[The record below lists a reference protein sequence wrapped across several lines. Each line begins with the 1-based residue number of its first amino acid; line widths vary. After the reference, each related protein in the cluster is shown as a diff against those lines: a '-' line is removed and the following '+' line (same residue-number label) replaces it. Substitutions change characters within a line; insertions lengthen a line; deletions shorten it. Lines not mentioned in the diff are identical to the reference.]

1 MKINRS
7 FIRIALAAGLVA
19 LAACGGSDSSS
30 RQRNSEIETNVQR
43 YEGVFQSNIY
53 EGDPNKSY
61 TNASFRKDDKYIV
74 SFDMNLDTVDA
85 NAEAPTALLTCW
97 DQTVTPWVKTTTG
110 CSSSTNSWTERST
123 QSDFRSAFSNF
134 SISDVSGNIGT
145 EKLSKIVWAKCPV
158 SVDFTPN
165 YDSNNSQSV
174 SDSTNLRVT
183 FAETPNEAMATSD
196 CNPIPASVET
206 ITNVTMPHM
215 GKSVLYDSN
224 GEAVKITGATFTINF
239 SGKWINNRTQVVA
252 SFPNNVA
259 QPRLKE
265 LLPTGIDGLVAD
277 QKINIWTNMTSSKPV
292 TESYTDYSGVVQTFS
307 ATKYVA
313 LNLLN
318 LTSSKIKDY
327 APFGLSTTED
337 ATGITATW
345 KRSVDLVEDD
355 VATHVLEWSTD
366 GFANNVTEHRTDGV
380 SMIVPSCLLNP
391 NNEISIDSDISLR
404 VYALDKNGVA
414 SKFSDVVTVKKT
426 ADNLVCPAAIL
437 AAPTNIAA
445 NFSIENL
452 EYSISWEA
460 PSDAGTST
468 IFYCVESSSDAFRT
482 EDEIASECGI
492 SDTKHKTW
500 YFGGETASFRVIA
513 SRDTGAVSTASDSV
527 DVKVPET
534 KPVTD
539 LKTALSGNEIKV
551 SWVNN
556 QESGVE
562 SKTVSISWGIMGK
575 TERGPEF
582 GNGAVSGT
590 SNYVLSVVDLGAEFV
605 PGASIWIDVQAVSQL
620 GSSKVASTSFEYVT
634 ATTAAPVVEETAK
647 TAIVT
652 ETATEVQLP
661 AAAVEVAIKVEDV
674 YTGFNVSA
682 SDVKSIEY
690 QIDAGSWTAVTPGAA
705 LKIPNA
711 ASKMAVR
718 VTKTNGETVVSEK
731 AIVRT
736 EETTETTVAASDSTM
751 APADTTAPE
760 TTEAPASSESSESSE
775 SSSGNNI
782 LLYILGL
789 VVLAAIAGFF
799 FKKKSASTK

>member
-1 MKINRS
+1 MKITQS

-61 TNASFRKDDKYIV
+61 RNAPFRKDDKYIV
-74 SFDMNLDTVDA
+74 SFDLNLDTIDA

-110 CSSSTNSWTERST
+110 CSSSSNSWTERST

-134 SISDVSGNIGT
+134 SISDISGNIGT

-158 SVDFTPN
+158 SVNFTPN
-165 YDSNNSQSV
+165 YNSNNSQSV

-183 FAETPNEAMATSD
+183 FAEAPNQAMATSD
-196 CNPIPASVET
+196 CNPIPAGAT
-206 ITNVTMPHM
+206 PMIDGPMHHM
-215 GKSVLYDSN
+215 GGELYDSN
-224 GEAVKITGATFTINF
+224 GEAVKVTGATFTINF

-259 QPRLKE
+259 QPTLKE

-277 QKINIWTNMTSSKPV
+277 QNINIWTNMRPTKDETS
-292 TESYTDYSGVVQTFS
+292 SYTDSLGVVQSYSFRQS
-307 ATKYVA
+307 VS
-313 LNLLN
+313 LDLLN

-327 APFGLSTTED
+327 APFGLSTTDD
-337 ATGITATW
+337 ASGITATW

-404 VYALDKNGVA
+404 VYALDKNGLA

-426 ADNLVCPAAIL
+426 ADNLVCPSAIL
-437 AAPTNIAA
+437 AAPTNVVAK
-445 NFSIENL
+445 FSIENM
-452 EYSISWEA
+452 EYSISWAA
-460 PSDAGTST
+460 PADAGTST
-468 IFYCVESSSDAFRT
+468 IFYCVESSSDAFKT
-482 EDEIASECGI
+482 EDEVASECGI
-492 SDTKHKTW
+492 SDTKHTTW

-513 SRDTGAVSTASDSV
+513 SRDTGAVSAASDSV

-534 KPVTD
+534 KPVTN
-539 LKTALSGNEIKV
+539 LKAELSGTDIKV
-551 SWVNN
+551 SWVDN
-556 QESGVE
+556 QASGVE

-620 GSSKVASTSFEYVT
+620 GSSKVESTSFEYVT

-652 ETATEVQLP
+652 SAATEVQLP

-736 EETTETTVAASDSTM
+736 EETTATTVAASDSTM

-760 TTEAPASSESSESSE
+760 TTEAPASSESSESS
-775 SSSGNNI
+775 SGNNI

-789 VVLAAIAGFF
+789 VILAAIAGFL

>member
-1 MKINRS
+1 
-7 FIRIALAAGLVA
+7 
-19 LAACGGSDSSS
+19 
-30 RQRNSEIETNVQR
+30 
-43 YEGVFQSNIY
+43 VFQSNIY

-74 SFDMNLDTVDA
+74 SFDLNLDTIDA

-110 CSSSTNSWTERST
+110 CSSSSNSWTERST

-134 SISDVSGNIGT
+134 SISDISGNIGT

-158 SVDFTPN
+158 SVNFTPN
-165 YDSNNSQSV
+165 YNSNNSQSV

-183 FAETPNEAMATSD
+183 FAEAPNQAMATSD

-259 QPRLKE
+259 QPTLKE

-277 QKINIWTNMTSSKPV
+277 QNINIWTNMRPTKDETV
-292 TESYTDYSGVVQTFS
+292 SYTDSLGVVQSYSFRQS
-307 ATKYVA
+307 VS
-313 LNLLN
+313 LDLLN

-380 SMIVPSCLLNP
+380 SMIVPRCLLNP

-437 AAPTNIAA
+437 AAPTNVVAK
-445 NFSIENL
+445 FSIENM
-452 EYSISWEA
+452 EYSISWAA
-460 PSDAGTST
+460 PADAGTST
-468 IFYCVESSSDAFRT
+468 IFYCVESS
-482 EDEIASECGI
+482 
-492 SDTKHKTW
+492 
-500 YFGGETASFRVIA
+500 
-513 SRDTGAVSTASDSV
+513 
-527 DVKVPET
+527 
-534 KPVTD
+534 
-539 LKTALSGNEIKV
+539 
-551 SWVNN
+551 
-556 QESGVE
+556 
-562 SKTVSISWGIMGK
+562 
-575 TERGPEF
+575 
-582 GNGAVSGT
+582 
-590 SNYVLSVVDLGAEFV
+590 
-605 PGASIWIDVQAVSQL
+605 
-620 GSSKVASTSFEYVT
+620 
-634 ATTAAPVVEETAK
+634 
-647 TAIVT
+647 
-652 ETATEVQLP
+652 
-661 AAAVEVAIKVEDV
+661 
-674 YTGFNVSA
+674 
-682 SDVKSIEY
+682 
-690 QIDAGSWTAVTPGAA
+690 
-705 LKIPNA
+705 
-711 ASKMAVR
+711 
-718 VTKTNGETVVSEK
+718 
-731 AIVRT
+731 
-736 EETTETTVAASDSTM
+736 
-751 APADTTAPE
+751 
-760 TTEAPASSESSESSE
+760 
-775 SSSGNNI
+775 
-782 LLYILGL
+782 
-789 VVLAAIAGFF
+789 
-799 FKKKSASTK
+799 

>member
-1 MKINRS
+1 MKINKS

-19 LAACGGSDSSS
+19 LAACGGSDSGS

-43 YEGVFQSNIY
+43 YEGVFQNTTY
-53 EGDPNKSY
+53 EWDPNKSY
-61 TNASFRKDDKYIV
+61 RNAPFRKDDKYIV

-85 NAEAPTALLTCW
+85 NAEAPTAL
-97 DQTVTPWVKTTTG
+97 V
-110 CSSSTNSWTERST
+110 TERST
-123 QSDFRSAFSNF
+123 QTDFRSAFSNF

-145 EKLSKIVWAKCPV
+145 EKLSEIVWAKCPV
-158 SVDFTPN
+158 SVHFRPN
-165 YDSNNSQSV
+165 YPSNNSPSP
-174 SDSTNLRVT
+174 SESSNFSIT
-183 FAETPNEAMATSD
+183 FAEAPNQAMATSD
-196 CNPIPASVET
+196 CNPIPAGAT
-206 ITNVTMPHM
+206 PMFDRPRPMHHM
-215 GKSVLYDSN
+215 DQMGWELYDSN
-224 GEAVKITGATFTINF
+224 GEAVKVTGATFTLSF
-239 SGKWINNRTQVVA
+239 SGKYVNNREHVIAT
-252 SFPNNVA
+252 FPENIA
-259 QPRLKE
+259 QPTLKE
-265 LLPTGIDGLVAD
+265 VLPTGLDGLIAD
-277 QKINIWTNMTSSKPV
+277 QNVSTWQSMRSSKDKTV
-292 TESYTDYSGVVQTFS
+292 SYTDSLGVVKSYS
-307 ATKYVA
+307 ARDNVD
-313 LNLLN
+313 LNLLT

-327 APFGLSTTED
+327 APFGLSTTDD
-337 ATGITATW
+337 ASGITATW
-345 KRSVDLVEDD
+345 KRSADLVENDE
-355 VATHVLEWSTD
+355 VTHVLEWSTD

-437 AAPTNIAA
+437 AAPTNVDAK
-445 NFSIENL
+445 FSIENM
-452 EYSISWEA
+452 EYSISWAA
-460 PSDAGTST
+460 PADAGTST
-468 IFYCVESSSDAFRT
+468 IFYCVESSSDAFKT

-492 SDTKHKTW
+492 SDTKHTTW
-500 YFGGETASFRVIA
+500 YFGGETASFRVRA
-513 SRDTGAVSTASDSV
+513 SRDTGAVSAASDSV

-534 KPVTD
+534 KPVTN
-539 LKTALSGNEIKV
+539 LKAELSGTDIKV
-551 SWVNN
+551 SWVDN
-556 QESGVE
+556 QAPGVLGK
-562 SKTVSISWGIMGK
+562 SAMISWGIMGK

-582 GNGAVSGT
+582 GNGAVAGT
-590 SNYVLSVVDLGAEFV
+590 SNYILSVVDLGAEFV
-605 PGASIWIDVQAVSQL
+605 PGASIWIDVQAVSQF
-620 GSSKVASTSFEYVT
+620 GYSEVASTSFEYVT
-634 ATTAAPVVEETAK
+634 ATSAAPVVEDTAK

-674 YTGFNVSA
+674 YTGFGVTAN
-682 SDVKSIEY
+682 DVKSIEY

-760 TTEAPASSESSESSE
+760 TTEAPASSESSESS
-775 SSSGNNI
+775 SGNNI
-782 LLYILGL
+782 LLYILGF
-789 VVLAAIAGFF
+789 VILAAIAGFF
-799 FKKKSASTK
+799 FKKKSTSTK

>member
-1 MKINRS
+1 M
-7 FIRIALAAGLVA
+7 V
-19 LAACGGSDSSS
+19 
-30 RQRNSEIETNVQR
+30 
-43 YEGVFQSNIY
+43 
-53 EGDPNKSY
+53 
-61 TNASFRKDDKYIV
+61 
-74 SFDMNLDTVDA
+74 
-85 NAEAPTALLTCW
+85 
-97 DQTVTPWVKTTTG
+97 
-110 CSSSTNSWTERST
+110 
-123 QSDFRSAFSNF
+123 
-134 SISDVSGNIGT
+134 
-145 EKLSKIVWAKCPV
+145 
-158 SVDFTPN
+158 
-165 YDSNNSQSV
+165 
-174 SDSTNLRVT
+174 
-183 FAETPNEAMATSD
+183 
-196 CNPIPASVET
+196 
-206 ITNVTMPHM
+206 
-215 GKSVLYDSN
+215 
-224 GEAVKITGATFTINF
+224 
-239 SGKWINNRTQVVA
+239 
-252 SFPNNVA
+252 NVA
-259 QPRLKE
+259 
-265 LLPTGIDGLVAD
+265 
-277 QKINIWTNMTSSKPV
+277 PV
-292 TESYTDYSGVVQTFS
+292 IFTASPFESYTDYSGVVQTFS

-437 AAPTNIAA
+437 AAPTNVVAK
-445 NFSIENL
+445 FSIKNM
-452 EYSISWEA
+452 EYSISWAA
-460 PSDAGTST
+460 PADAGTST
-468 IFYCVESSSDAFRT
+468 IFYCVESSSDAFKT

-534 KPVTD
+534 KPVTN
-539 LKTALSGNEIKV
+539 LKAELSGNEIKV

-582 GNGAVSGT
+582 GNGAVAGT
-590 SNYVLSVVDLGAEFV
+590 SNYILSVVDLGADFV
-605 PGASIWIDVQAVSQL
+605 PGASIWIDVQAESQL
-620 GSSKVASTSFEYVT
+620 GPSKVASTSFEYVT

-674 YTGFNVSA
+674 YTGFGVTA

-736 EETTETTVAASDSTM
+736 EETTATTVAASDSTM

-760 TTEAPASSESSESSE
+760 TTEAPASSESSESS
-775 SSSGNNI
+775 SGNNI

-789 VVLAAIAGFF
+789 VILAAIAGFL

>member
-1 MKINRS
+1 MKITQS

-61 TNASFRKDDKYIV
+61 RNAPFRKDDKYIV
-74 SFDMNLDTVDA
+74 SFDLNLDTIDA

-110 CSSSTNSWTERST
+110 CSSSSNSWTERST

-134 SISDVSGNIGT
+134 SISDISGNIGT

-158 SVDFTPN
+158 SVNFTPN
-165 YDSNNSQSV
+165 YNSNNSQSV

-183 FAETPNEAMATSD
+183 FAEAPNQAMATSD
-196 CNPIPASVET
+196 CNPIPAGAT
-206 ITNVTMPHM
+206 PMIDGPMHHM
-215 GKSVLYDSN
+215 GGELYDSN
-224 GEAVKITGATFTINF
+224 GEAVKVTGATFTINF

-259 QPRLKE
+259 QPTLKE

-277 QKINIWTNMTSSKPV
+277 QNINIWTNMRPTKDETV
-292 TESYTDYSGVVQTFS
+292 SYTDSLGVVQSYSFRQS
-307 ATKYVA
+307 VS
-313 LNLLN
+313 LDLLN

-437 AAPTNIAA
+437 AAPTNVVAK
-445 NFSIENL
+445 FSIENM
-452 EYSISWEA
+452 EYSISWAA
-460 PSDAGTST
+460 PADAGTST
-468 IFYCVESSSDAFRT
+468 IFYCVESSSDAFKT

-492 SDTKHKTW
+492 SDTKHTTW
-500 YFGGETASFRVIA
+500 YFGGETASFRVKA
-513 SRDTGAVSTASDSV
+513 SRDTGAVSAASDSV

-534 KPVTD
+534 KPVTN
-539 LKTALSGNEIKV
+539 LKAELSGTDIKV
-551 SWVNN
+551 SWVDN
-556 QESGVE
+556 QVPGVH
-562 SKTVSISWGIMGK
+562 SKSAMISWGIMGK

-582 GNGAVSGT
+582 GNGAVAGT
-590 SNYVLSVVDLGAEFV
+590 SNYILSVVDLGADFV
-605 PGASIWIDVQAVSQL
+605 PGASIWIDVQAESQL
-620 GSSKVASTSFEYVT
+620 GPSKVASTSFEYVT

-661 AAAVEVAIKVEDV
+661 AAAVEVAVKVEDV
-674 YTGFNVSA
+674 YTGFGVTAN
-682 SDVKSIEY
+682 DVKSIEY

-736 EETTETTVAASDSTM
+736 EETTATTVAASDSTM

-760 TTEAPASSESSESSE
+760 TTEAPASSESSESS
-775 SSSGNNI
+775 SGNNI

-789 VVLAAIAGFF
+789 VILAAIAGFL

>member
-1 MKINRS
+1 MKITQS

-61 TNASFRKDDKYIV
+61 RNAPFRKDDKYIV
-74 SFDMNLDTVDA
+74 SFDLNLDTIDA

-110 CSSSTNSWTERST
+110 CSSSSNSWTERST

-134 SISDVSGNIGT
+134 SISDISGNIGT

-158 SVDFTPN
+158 SVNFTPN
-165 YDSNNSQSV
+165 YNSNNSQSV

-183 FAETPNEAMATSD
+183 FAEAPNQAMATSD
-196 CNPIPASVET
+196 CNPIPAGAT
-206 ITNVTMPHM
+206 PMIDGPMHHM
-215 GKSVLYDSN
+215 GGELYDSN
-224 GEAVKITGATFTINF
+224 GEAVKVTGATFTINF

-259 QPRLKE
+259 QPTLKE

-277 QKINIWTNMTSSKPV
+277 QNINIWTNMRPTKDETV
-292 TESYTDYSGVVQTFS
+292 SYTDSLGVVQSYSFRQS
-307 ATKYVA
+307 VS
-313 LNLLN
+313 LDLLN

-437 AAPTNIAA
+437 AAPTNVVAK
-445 NFSIENL
+445 FSIKNM
-452 EYSISWEA
+452 EYSISWAA
-460 PSDAGTST
+460 PADAGTST
-468 IFYCVESSSDAFRT
+468 IFYCVESSSDAFKT

-492 SDTKHKTW
+492 SDTKHTTW
-500 YFGGETASFRVIA
+500 YFGGETASFRVKA
-513 SRDTGAVSTASDSV
+513 SRDTGAVSAASDSV

-534 KPVTD
+534 KPVTN
-539 LKTALSGNEIKV
+539 LKAELSGTDIKV
-551 SWVNN
+551 SWVDN
-556 QESGVE
+556 QVPGVRGK
-562 SKTVSISWGIMGK
+562 SAMISWGIMGK

-582 GNGAVSGT
+582 GNGAVAGT
-590 SNYVLSVVDLGAEFV
+590 SNYILSVVDLGADFV
-605 PGASIWIDVQAVSQL
+605 PGASIWIDVQAESQF
-620 GSSKVASTSFEYVT
+620 GYSEVASTSFEYVT
-634 ATTAAPVVEETAK
+634 ATTAAPVVEDTAK

-661 AAAVEVAIKVEDV
+661 AAAVEVAVKVEDV
-674 YTGFNVSA
+674 YTGFGVTAN
-682 SDVKSIEY
+682 DVKSIEY

-736 EETTETTVAASDSTM
+736 EETTETTVAASYTTM
-751 APADTTAPE
+751 APADTTAPV
-760 TTEAPASSESSESSE
+760 TTEAPASSESSSS
-775 SSSGNNI
+775 NNI

>member
-1 MKINRS
+1 MKITQS

-61 TNASFRKDDKYIV
+61 RNAPFRKDDKYIV
-74 SFDMNLDTVDA
+74 SFDLNLDTIDA

-110 CSSSTNSWTERST
+110 CSSSSNSWTERST

-134 SISDVSGNIGT
+134 SISDISGNIGT

-158 SVDFTPN
+158 SVNFTPN
-165 YDSNNSQSV
+165 YNSNNSQSV

-183 FAETPNEAMATSD
+183 FAEAPNQAMATSD
-196 CNPIPASVET
+196 CNPIPAGAT
-206 ITNVTMPHM
+206 PMIDGPMHHM
-215 GKSVLYDSN
+215 GGELYDSN
-224 GEAVKITGATFTINF
+224 GEAVKVTGATFTINF

-259 QPRLKE
+259 QPTLKE

-277 QKINIWTNMTSSKPV
+277 QNINIWTNMRPTKDETV
-292 TESYTDYSGVVQTFS
+292 SYTDSLGVVQSYSFRQS
-307 ATKYVA
+307 VS
-313 LNLLN
+313 LDLLN

-437 AAPTNIAA
+437 AAPTNVVAK
-445 NFSIENL
+445 FSIKNM
-452 EYSISWEA
+452 EYSISWAA
-460 PSDAGTST
+460 PADAGTST
-468 IFYCVESSSDAFRT
+468 IFYCVESSSDAFKT

-492 SDTKHKTW
+492 SDTKHTTW
-500 YFGGETASFRVIA
+500 YFGGETASFRVKA
-513 SRDTGAVSTASDSV
+513 SRDTGAVSAASDSV

-534 KPVTD
+534 KPVTN
-539 LKTALSGNEIKV
+539 LKAELSGTDIKV
-551 SWVNN
+551 SWVDN
-556 QESGVE
+556 QVPGVH
-562 SKTVSISWGIMGK
+562 SKSAMISWGIMGK

-582 GNGAVSGT
+582 GNGAVAGT
-590 SNYVLSVVDLGAEFV
+590 SNYILSVVDLGADFV
-605 PGASIWIDVQAVSQL
+605 PGASIWIDVQAESQL
-620 GSSKVASTSFEYVT
+620 GPSKVASTSFEYVT

-661 AAAVEVAIKVEDV
+661 AAAVEVAVKVEDV
-674 YTGFNVSA
+674 YTGFGVTAN
-682 SDVKSIEY
+682 DVKSIEY

-736 EETTETTVAASDSTM
+736 EETTATTVAASDSTM

-760 TTEAPASSESSESSE
+760 TTEAPASSESSESS
-775 SSSGNNI
+775 SGNNI

-789 VVLAAIAGFF
+789 VILAAIAGFL

>member
-1 MKINRS
+1 MKITQS

-74 SFDMNLDTVDA
+74 SFDLNLDTIDA

-110 CSSSTNSWTERST
+110 CSSSSNSWTERST

-134 SISDVSGNIGT
+134 SISDISGNIGT

-158 SVDFTPN
+158 SVNFTPN
-165 YDSNNSQSV
+165 YNSNNSQSV

-183 FAETPNEAMATSD
+183 FAEAPNQAMATSD
-196 CNPIPASVET
+196 CNPIPAGAT
-206 ITNVTMPHM
+206 PMIDGPMHHM
-215 GKSVLYDSN
+215 GGELYDSN
-224 GEAVKITGATFTINF
+224 GEAVKVTGATFTINF

-259 QPRLKE
+259 QPTLKE

-277 QKINIWTNMTSSKPV
+277 QNINIWTNMRPTKDETV
-292 TESYTDYSGVVQTFS
+292 SYTDSLGVVQSYSFRQS
-307 ATKYVA
+307 VS
-313 LNLLN
+313 LDLLN

-437 AAPTNIAA
+437 AAPTNVVAK
-445 NFSIENL
+445 FSIKNM
-452 EYSISWEA
+452 EYSISWAA
-460 PSDAGTST
+460 PADAGTST
-468 IFYCVESSSDAFRT
+468 IFYCVESSSDAFKT

-492 SDTKHKTW
+492 SDTKHTTW
-500 YFGGETASFRVIA
+500 YFGGETASFRVKA
-513 SRDTGAVSTASDSV
+513 SRDTGAVSAASDSV

-534 KPVTD
+534 KPVTN
-539 LKTALSGNEIKV
+539 LKAELSGTDIKV
-551 SWVNN
+551 SWVDN
-556 QESGVE
+556 QVPGVRGK
-562 SKTVSISWGIMGK
+562 SAMISWGIMGK

-582 GNGAVSGT
+582 GNGAVAGT
-590 SNYVLSVVDLGAEFV
+590 SNYILSVVDLGADFV
-605 PGASIWIDVQAVSQL
+605 PGASIWIDVQAESQL
-620 GSSKVASTSFEYVT
+620 GPSKVASTSFEYVT
-634 ATTAAPVVEETAK
+634 ATTAAPVVEDTAK

-661 AAAVEVAIKVEDV
+661 AAAVEVAVKVEDV
-674 YTGFNVSA
+674 YTGFGVTAN
-682 SDVKSIEY
+682 DVKSIEY

-736 EETTETTVAASDSTM
+736 EETTATTVAASDSTM

-760 TTEAPASSESSESSE
+760 TTEAPASSESSESS
-775 SSSGNNI
+775 SGNNI

-789 VVLAAIAGFF
+789 VILAAIAGFL